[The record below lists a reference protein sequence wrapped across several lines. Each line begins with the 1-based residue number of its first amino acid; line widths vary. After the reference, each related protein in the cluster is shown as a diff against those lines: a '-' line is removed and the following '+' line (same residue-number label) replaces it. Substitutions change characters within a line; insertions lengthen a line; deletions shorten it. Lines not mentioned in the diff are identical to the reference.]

1 MCINIDYIFKLNI
14 HTVAR
19 IKIYVV
25 STLFINKPVNKSI
38 VKFHFQCEMSILI
51 WYLYRKVLLLI
62 WSGQD

>member
-1 MCINIDYIFKLNI
+1 MESIQLQHYIFYWNI

-38 VKFHFQCEMSILI
+38 VKFHFQREMST
-51 WYLYRKVLLLI
+51 
-62 WSGQD
+62 